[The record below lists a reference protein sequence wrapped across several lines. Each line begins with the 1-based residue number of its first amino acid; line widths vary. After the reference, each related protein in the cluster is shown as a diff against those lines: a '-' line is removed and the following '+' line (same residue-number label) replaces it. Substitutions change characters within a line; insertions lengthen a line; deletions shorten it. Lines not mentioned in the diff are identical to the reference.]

1 MKTIWII
8 GIMNLLWSA
17 NSWAASSFCVNSCV
31 NKGYDLNGCVAYC
44 DSSPLGSDLGLAPRS
59 GGFRVK
65 RTDYQC
71 MSDCQYKL
79 RYSYS
84 YCQEVCEY

>member
-1 MKTIWII
+1 MKTIWVM
-8 GIMNLLWSA
+8 GIMSLLWSS

-44 DSSPLGSDLGLAPRS
+44 DQQQGLFEALPTPQQPTRTAPRID
-59 GGFRVK
+59 F
-65 RTDYQC
+65 TC
-71 MSDCQYKL
+71 LSDCQYKL

-84 YCQEVCEY
+84 YCQQACEY